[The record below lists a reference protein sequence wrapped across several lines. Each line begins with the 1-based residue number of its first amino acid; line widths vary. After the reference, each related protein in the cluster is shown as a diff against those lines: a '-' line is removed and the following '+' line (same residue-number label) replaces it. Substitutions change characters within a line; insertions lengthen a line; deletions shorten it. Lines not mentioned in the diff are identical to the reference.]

1 MRFLMRALVVWLIP
15 CFVWFGLPASRLP
28 AQQAVPH
35 GQDRPPGPALSPAE
49 AVKKMTVPPGFSV
62 EVVAAEPDLI
72 NPVAM
77 TFDERGRIWVTES
90 LEYPRSEPGPGRD
103 RVKILEDTD
112 RDGRVDK
119 VTVFAEGLNI
129 PSGIAVGH
137 GGVWV
142 ANSPDILFMQDTD
155 GDGKAD
161 KTEVVVTGFGRTDTH
176 ELPNSL
182 TWGPDGWL
190 YGLNGVFNHSH
201 VRYPKG
207 SPLEKTRPDG
217 WPCTCTLF
225 RIHPRTREFQLF
237 CEGTSNP
244 WGIAFDHD
252 GSAFVSACVID
263 HLWHLVETGYY
274 HRQGGPYPP
283 FTWKIE
289 SIVKHKHQK
298 AAYCGLHFFDSD
310 AYPEKYRDKLY
321 MGNIHGNCINVDKL
335 SRDGS
340 TYAATGEPD
349 FLSANDA
356 WFMPVAQKT
365 GPDGCLYVL
374 DWYDQYHCYQDA
386 RRDPAG
392 IERAKGRLYRV
403 RYKDTPRA
411 PQFEL
416 TKETDD
422 QLIERLASPNVYY
435 RDIAQRL
442 LAERNTPVIAARLF
456 ALAQDKQAPA
466 KQRRHA
472 LFALAGC
479 DLAKFKKEWEYPEKL
494 SDSDEAWVRAWAL
507 RIAGIHAMPA
517 VRAPSGSES
526 LEGTIAP
533 LVLAGLED
541 DSPDVRLQSLILVGN
556 LARANRNYVSYD
568 EAVAKALL
576 KSPDDPMLMRIA
588 WQNLRPYYERM
599 PHAAPTLLGQAAL
612 LATPAGRELAPR
624 IVDFVLTNSNAG
636 GETLGKMLDVVFT
649 SENARDTANAV
660 LRAVAARLQSGEIKG
675 DRLPAVRAAVLAALE
690 KLIPAKGALADN
702 ADAVLLAATLN
713 VPAAFAG
720 AQGILNSSKFP
731 ADKRLAAL
739 AALITAGHPTVLD
752 AVTRILKEGKSETP
766 QFTGQVLA
774 ALGRLE
780 DPRVAGIILSAY
792 AQLAPDVQPKAIEL
806 LTQRAAWARALL
818 AAIGEKQIPPEA
830 LGINQVR
837 KLLASRDPE
846 LVKAVE
852 AKWGRLRE
860 ERNPQRDAVIAQM
873 RTLIRS
879 TPGDAHR
886 GQEVFKKVCGQC
898 HKIYGEGQEV
908 GPDITVNGRSS
919 FDQLLSNVFDPSL
932 VIGAAYQAR
941 TIATTGGR
949 VVTGLVAEES
959 DQRIV
964 LKVQG
969 GKQEI
974 VPRGEID
981 EMKTSELSLMPE
993 DVEKT
998 LKPQEIADL
1007 FAFITLDKP
1016 PSDPA
1021 ARQLAGVR
1029 DIAPRDVTDPA
1040 QFAAVL
1046 AEVAPGFTTTAVGER
1061 GLGLL
1066 KVHFGRAGVVRTHP
1080 IQEGVPCV
1088 LTRTV
1093 DLPAGK
1099 KSTLRLAVAH
1109 DPQGDWQLIVKAN
1122 GQKLYDGLIGPKTT
1136 KNGWA
1141 DLEIDLSALA
1151 GKQVS
1156 LELLNQPNN
1165 WSYEFGYW
1173 GRVEVVSE

>member
-1 MRFLMRALVVWLIP
+1 MVCPAVLWL
-15 CFVWFGLPASRLP
+15 FASLQSLP

-35 GQDRPPGPALSPAE
+35 NQDKPPGPALSPAD
-49 AVKKMTVPPGFSV
+49 AVKKMTVPEGFSV
-62 EVVAAEPDLI
+62 EVVAAEPDLV

-112 RDGRVDK
+112 GDGRVDK
-119 VTVFAEGLNI
+119 VTLFAEGLNI

-142 ANSPDILFMQDTD
+142 ANSPDILFMQDLD

-190 YGLNGVFNHSH
+190 YGLNGVFNYSH
-201 VRYPKG
+201 VKYPAG
-207 SPLEKTRPDG
+207 SALEKTKPDG
-217 WPCTCTLF
+217 WKFTCAMF
-225 RIHPRTREFQLF
+225 RIHPRTREFQIF

-244 WGIAFDHD
+244 WGIAFDNE

-298 AAYCGLHFFDSD
+298 AAYCGLTFFDSD
-310 AYPEKYRDKLY
+310 AYPEKYREKLY

-335 SRDGS
+335 ARDGS
-340 TYAATGEPD
+340 TYSATPEPD

-365 GPDGCLYVL
+365 GPDGCLYIL

-411 PQFEL
+411 PKFDL
-416 TKETDD
+416 AKETDD
-422 QLIERLASPNVYY
+422 QLIERLGSPNVYF

-442 LAERNTPVIAARLF
+442 LAERSTADSTKKLTALLGDFAIPRKHRL
-456 ALAQDKQAPA
+456 
-466 KQRRHA
+466 HA
-472 LFALAGC
+472 LFALAGMKG
-479 DLAKFKKEWEYPEKL
+479 DTRESASLFNGEHQ
-494 SDSDEAWVRAWAL
+494 DSTFRAWGR
-507 RIAGIHAMPA
+507 RILFDD
-517 VRAPSGSES
+517 VEFR
-526 LEGTIAP
+526 
-533 LVLAGLED
+533 GLLDMAFGFVSTD
-541 DSPDVRLQSLILVGN
+541 DWAKELYDPSPDVRLQSVIGLAKLRTVAPVMEGLLELLVRSEADPLI
-556 LARANRNYVSYD
+556 
-568 EAVAKALL
+568 
-576 KSPDDPMLMRIA
+576 PRII
-588 WQNLRPYYERM
+588 WQNLHPRLEEHAGEFLTILQKRDYLKSKAVIALLPRIAERIIGRSD
-599 PHAAPTLLGQAAL
+599 PNGLSDPDPKPIIDLFTILESRDIAASRQCLVLLASRVQSGEIPTLRLERLRSQLGPVIAKYVLSEYAHPLGLDAAL
-612 LATPAGRELAPR
+612 LAVSWKDPTAIGYVRET
-624 IVDFVLTNSNAG
+624 FVTSG
-636 GETLGKMLDVVFT
+636 LDP
-649 SENARDTANAV
+649 E
-660 LRAVAARLQSGEIKG
+660 L
-675 DRLPAVRAAVLAALE
+675 
-690 KLIPAKGALADN
+690 
-702 ADAVLLAATLN
+702 
-713 VPAAFAG
+713 
-720 AQGILNSSKFP
+720 
-731 ADKRLAAL
+731 RLAAL
-739 AALITAGHPTVLD
+739 KALISAGDESVLD
-752 AVTRILKEGKSETP
+752 SVATELSAKTKPSPGAKGLSLAD
-766 QFTGQVLA
+766 FHGQVLA
-774 ALGRLE
+774 ALGRL
-780 DPRVAGIILSAY
+780 DDSKVADVVLRAFP
-792 AQLAPDVQPKAIEL
+792 ALELDVQPRAIEL
-806 LTQRAAWARALL
+806 LTQRAAWAKALL
-818 AAIGEKQIPPEA
+818 AAIGKKQISPEV
-830 LGINQVR
+830 LGVNQVR

-846 LVKAVE
+846 LIQAVE
-852 AKWGRLRE
+852 AKWGKLRE
-860 ERNPQRDAVIAQM
+860 ERNPRRDAVIAQM
-873 RTLIRS
+873 RAHIRQNA
-879 TPGDAHR
+879 GDPLK
-886 GQEVFKKVCGQC
+886 GQEAFKKVCGQC

-932 VIGAAYQAR
+932 VIGASYQAR
-941 TIATTGGR
+941 TIATTEGR

-959 DQRIV
+959 DQRVV

-974 VPRGEID
+974 VPRSQIE

-993 DVEKT
+993 DLEKT
-998 LKPQEIADL
+998 LNMQEIADL

-1016 PSDPA
+1016 PGDPT
-1021 ARQLAGVR
+1021 ARQLPGVR
-1029 DIAPRDVTDPA
+1029 DVVPRNVTEPS
-1040 QFAAVL
+1040 QFATVL
-1046 AEVAPGFTTTAVGER
+1046 AEVAPHFTTSAVGEG
-1061 GLGLL
+1061 GLGIVKELY
-1066 KVHFGRAGVVRTHP
+1066 GRAGVLRTHP
-1080 IQEGVPCV
+1080 ISQKEPCI

-1099 KSTLRLAVAH
+1099 KAKLRLSVAH
-1109 DPQGDWQLIVKAN
+1109 DPQGDWQLVVTAN
-1122 GQKLYDGLIGPKTT
+1122 GEKLYDGIIGPKTT

-1141 DLEIDLSALA
+1141 DLDIDLSKFA
-1151 GKQVS
+1151 GKPVK
-1156 LELLNQPNN
+1156 LELRNQANN

-1173 GRVEVVSE
+1173 GRVEIVIE